1 MKEEVGAAS
10 AAHNARPLQRF
21 CSGLLFGLLTAI
33 LAGQPALAAPATLEG
48 TLETI
53 VEDHADHG
61 RTRHFL
67 KTDKGRV
74 ELRLSGRAPA
84 PRSGSRLRVSGE
96 LSGNVLALSDSGSSS
111 LSVTSTAAPA
121 ATLGEQKV
129 ALLLVNFSDDTRQP
143 YTAAQANEL
152 MFTQASAF
160 MRENSYQQTWLAGAT
175 FGWYTLAIARTCM
188 TSDIAAAARQAV
200 GAAGVNLAAYS
211 RIVYAFPTNT
221 GCGWSGVGTVGGSV
235 SEAWLN
241 VFDLKTAV
249 HELGHNFGLQHSH
262 SNDCDATPLG
272 PNCTTYDYGDVAD
285 AMGSTSSGHYNAF
298 QKERLGWLA
307 SGAQPPISTAAA
319 SGSYSIGAYEVAT
332 AEPKALKVLKS
343 TNPTTGV
350 KTWYYLE
357 YRRPVGFDA
366 GLGTL
371 YASNLVSGVLIRTA
385 TDGDRNSSYLLDMS
399 PNTVPTF
406 DMADAALMPG
416 QVFTDTSA
424 GVMVTIEA
432 LGPSSATLGVTLSPV
447 ATTCVRANPQVALAS
462 SAAGVA
468 AATPVVYGASIT
480 NKDSAA
486 CGASAFA
493 LQSTLPAGWSAAFA
507 SPSLNLAAGATAIT
521 TLTVVSAA
529 GSAGGTYAI
538 AARAVNGAAPASTGS
553 ATASYTIAAAAAL
566 STSVATGKASYRLNE
581 NVTLSAS
588 VGAGGQPVVNAT
600 VRFTL
605 TKPNG
610 STVVL
615 NASSDAAG
623 VAQARY
629 RIGRKDPSGNW
640 QVRGDASAAGTS
652 ASASSAFSVQ

>member
-1 MKEEVGAAS
+1 MKNKARAAR
-10 AAHNARPLQRF
+10 ALW
-21 CSGLLFGLLTAI
+21 CSGALACALGALLVGR
-33 LAGQPALAAPATLEG
+33 PALAAPATLEG
-48 TLETI
+48 TLETL

-67 KTDKGRV
+67 KTDQGRI
-74 ELRLSGRAPA
+74 ELRVSRRTPL
-84 PRSGSRLRVSGE
+84 PRTGSRLRASGE
-96 LSGNVLALSDSGSSS
+96 LSGPVLALSDSDAAS
-111 LSVTSTAAPA
+111 LTVTATAP
-121 ATLGEQKV
+121 LPNVSGEQKV
-129 ALLLVNFSDDTRQP
+129 ALLLVNFSDDARQP

-160 MRENSYQQTWLAGAT
+160 MRENSYQQTWLTGAT
-175 FGWYTLAIARTCM
+175 FGWYTLPIARTCS
-188 TSDIAAAARQAV
+188 TSDIAAAARQAA
-200 GAAGVNLAAYS
+200 GFAGVNLAAYS
-211 RIVYAFPTNT
+211 RIVYAFPTNA

-307 SGAQPPISTAAA
+307 GGGQPPIAVATAT
-319 SGSYSIGAYEVAT
+319 GSYSIGAFEAVT

-343 TNPTTGV
+343 TDAATGA

-357 YRRPVGFDA
+357 YRRPIGFDA
-366 GLGTL
+366 GLSTL

-385 TDGDRNSSYLLDMS
+385 TEGDRNSSYLLDMS

-416 QVFTDTSA
+416 QVFSDSSA
-424 GVMVTIEA
+424 GVMVTIET
-432 LGPSSATLGVTLSPV
+432 LGPSSATVGVTLNPPAS
-447 ATTCVRANPQVALAS
+447 ACVRANPQMMLAAGAS
-462 SAAGVA
+462 SVSAG
-468 AATPVVYGASIT
+468 TPVVYSATLS
-480 NKDSAA
+480 NQDSAA
-486 CGASAFA
+486 CGTASFA
-493 LQSTLPAGWSAAFA
+493 LQATLPAGWSAAFA
-507 SPSLNLAAGATAIT
+507 SPSLNLAPGATANT

-538 AARAVNGAAPASTGS
+538 AARAVNASAPTYSGAAS
-553 ATASYTIAAAAAL
+553 AIYTVAGAAASL
-566 STSVATGKASYRLNE
+566 STSVSTGKTSYRLNE
-581 NVTLSAS
+581 NVALSARVVTGS
-588 VGAGGQPVVNAT
+588 QPVANAA

-615 NASSDAAG
+615 NATSDAAG

-629 RIGRKDPSGNW
+629 RIGRKDPSGSW
-640 QVRGDASAAGTS
+640 QVRGDASAAGAS